1 MVAVRRFTSILAIYT
16 KEHHTMNHH
25 HQRIPVHAFGDD
37 LPPMPRPRLPMA
49 LTLTLR
55 GLGYV
60 IGSLGFAFVLY
71 GFAFAYTLAM

>member
-1 MVAVRRFTSILAIYT
+1 MVAVRRFASTLAIYT

-37 LPPMPRPRLPMA
+37 LPPPPPLLIKA
-49 LTLTLR
+49 LTITLR

-60 IGSLGFAFVLY
+60 IGSLGFAFILY
-71 GFAFAYTLAM
+71 GFAFAYTLVM